1 MTNRNL
7 LKEAIADAKAVK
19 ETAIANAKAALEEA
33 FTPHLKSM
41 LSKKLEEMDRE
52 DDDVE
57 EAMKSKEKKDMMEE
71 FEVNKFEENI
81 EEEFDLNEILAE
93 LEGDEDMTEEVESS
107 EDEMEDEMDDAEV
120 DLEDMSEADLKSF
133 IEDVIADMVASGEL
147 EAGEDFEDEMGEE
160 EMEMGDEEVEI
171 TESDISEAIDPQTL
185 EMLAAALGPLV
196 IGGGAFALDK
206 AMKALKS
213 GKAGKVGQALANQ
226 LEKAGSAAGST
237 LRRDGKSINESDI
250 SEAIDP
256 QTLEMLAAALGPL
269 VIGGGAFALDKAMKA
284 LKSGKAGKVGQ
295 ALANQLEKAGS
306 AAGSTLRRDGKAIN
320 EMEEINKLKKELQ
333 EVNLLNA
340 KLLYTNKIFKS
351 KNLSEDQKI
360 KVLKSFDK
368 AESVKEAKII
378 FETLNEGIT
387 TPSKSPMMGIK
398 GSASRPSGV
407 IKESKQPVMEVD
419 PQVARWQKIAGIIK

>member
-57 EAMKSKEKKDMMEE
+57 EAMKSKEKEDMMEE
-71 FEVNKFEENI
+71 FEVNEFEENI

-93 LEGDEDMTEEVESS
+93 LEGDEDMTEEVEPS
-107 EDEMEDEMDDAEV
+107 EDEMEDEMEDAEV

-147 EAGEDFEDEMGEE
+147 EAGEDFEGEMGEE
-160 EMEMGDEEVEI
+160 EMEIEDEEEEI
-171 TESDISEAIDPQTL
+171 TESEISEVMDPQTL
-185 EMLAAALGPLV
+185 EMIAAALGPLV

-206 AMKALKS
+206 A
-213 GKAGKVGQALANQ
+213 
-226 LEKAGSAAGST
+226 
-237 LRRDGKSINESDI
+237 I
-250 SEAIDP
+250 
-256 QTLEMLAAALGPL
+256 
-269 VIGGGAFALDKAMKA
+269 KA

-368 AESVKEAKII
+368 AESVKEAKVI

-387 TPSKSPMMGIK
+387 TPSKTPMMGIK

>member
-41 LSKKLEEMDRE
+41 LAKKLEEMDQE

-237 LRRDGKSINESDI
+237 LRRDGK
-250 SEAIDP
+250 
-256 QTLEMLAAALGPL
+256 
-269 VIGGGAFALDKAMKA
+269 
-284 LKSGKAGKVGQ
+284 
-295 ALANQLEKAGS
+295 
-306 AAGSTLRRDGKAIN
+306 AIN

-368 AESVKEAKII
+368 AESVKEAKVI

>member
-1 MTNRNL
+1 
-7 LKEAIADAKAVK
+7 
-19 ETAIANAKAALEEA
+19 
-33 FTPHLKSM
+33 
-41 LSKKLEEMDRE
+41 
-52 DDDVE
+52 
-57 EAMKSKEKKDMMEE
+57 MKSKEKEDMMEE
-71 FEVNKFEENI
+71 FEVNEFEENI

-93 LEGDEDMTEEVESS
+93 LEGDEDMTEKVESS
-107 EDEMEDEMDDAEV
+107 EDEMEDEMDDTEV

-133 IEDVIADMVASGEL
+133 IEDVIADMIASGEL

-368 AESVKEAKII
+368 AESVKEAKVI

-398 GSASRPSGV
+398 GSASRPSGI

-419 PQVARWQKIAGIIK
+419 PKVARWQKIAGIII